1 MANEE
6 YIWDEDGNV
15 VITSLPEYVRY
26 IAELKKESE
35 GSSEKFFFRG
45 QSNKNWDVRPSAFR
59 DNTLAIEHE
68 LVLEACVR
76 VPFEFG
82 AQFSS
87 FERLTKLQHYG
98 LHTRLLDVTINPLVA
113 LYFACEICY
122 DADNVKYNYDFE
134 ENPRGIDEIEDIQTS
149 EVDGII
155 YYKQSYDEKYNSME
169 VCNICKLV
177 EYDFK
182 NGESIAK
189 IAELLDETKIKEE
202 TKDDPEKYRD
212 IIEYLQENY
221 FVTSTFNNERLIRQ
235 SGAFLLPSCFTIT
248 ENKDKYGD
256 SIVQKTKGALNK
268 EFDKIKIIIPY
279 NCKKNILKELDLY
292 NINEGS
298 LFPELE
304 HQLSY
309 LEAVKENQNQSEVGI
324 YEEFSSSINNPEGEK
339 YIEKE
344 KNQATKEI
352 KDKNSAIN
360 SIIHN
365 HVRNKNLWNELN
377 RIIISQT
384 EYVDWFMKDANI
396 SELKT
401 KIKRFFIKQNI
412 PKNIAD
418 GSADLIVNEI
428 VKLFKDN
435 FSLM

>member
-1 MANEE
+1 MTNEE
-6 YIWDEDGNV
+6 YTWDENGNV
-15 VITSLPEYVRY
+15 VIETLPNYVRY
-26 IAELKKESE
+26 ITELKKESE

-59 DNTLAIEHE
+59 DHTLAIEHE

-76 VPFEFG
+76 APFEFG
-82 AQFSS
+82 AQFST

-122 DADNVKYNYDFE
+122 NADDVKYNNDFN
-134 ENPRGIDEIEDIQTS
+134 ENSKGIDRIEDIQTS

-155 YYKQSYDEKYNSME
+155 YYKQSYDEKYNSKE
-169 VCNICKLV
+169 ICNICKLV
-177 EYDFK
+177 KYDFK

-189 IAELLDETKIKEE
+189 IAELLNETKITKE
-202 TKDDPEKYRD
+202 TKDYPEKYRD
-212 IIEYLQENY
+212 IIENLQKNY

-248 ENKDKYGD
+248 ENKDKFGD

-279 NCKKNILKELDLY
+279 DCKKSILKELDLY

-309 LEAVKENQNQSEVGI
+309 LEAVKENQNRSEVGL
-324 YEEFSSSINNPEGEK
+324 YEELSHSINNEDGVPYTEK
-339 YIEKE
+339 GA
-344 KNQATKEI
+344 NQEIKEI
-352 KDKNSAIN
+352 KDKDSAIT
-360 SIIHN
+360 SIIKN
-365 HVRNKNLWNELN
+365 HINDKKLGKEIYQ
-377 RIIISQT
+377 IITSQT
-384 EYVDWFMKDANI
+384 KYIDWFLKETSI
-396 SELKT
+396 SELKIN
-401 KIKRFFIKQNI
+401 IKHFFIKQNM
-412 PKNIAD
+412 PKDIAES
-418 GSADLIVNEI
+418 SANLITNEI
-428 VKLFKDN
+428 IKLYKRK
-435 FSLM
+435 

>member
-1 MANEE
+1 MANEK
-6 YIWDEDGNV
+6 YIWDKDGNV

-45 QSNKNWDVRPSAFR
+45 QSNKKWDVRPSAFR

-76 VPFEFG
+76 APFEFG
-82 AQFSS
+82 AQFSA

-122 DADNVKYNYDFE
+122 DADNIKYNYDYP
-134 ENPRGIDEIEDIQTS
+134 ENPEDIDEAEDLPTN

-155 YYKQSYDEKYNSME
+155 YYKQSYDEKYNSIE
-169 VCNICKLV
+169 ICNICKLV
-177 EYDFK
+177 EHDLK
-182 NGESIAK
+182 KENSIFK
-189 IAELLDETKIKEE
+189 IAQLLNENRITLE

-212 IIEYLQENY
+212 IIENLQNNY

-248 ENKDKYGD
+248 ENKEKYGD

-279 NCKKNILKELDLY
+279 DCKKSILEELDLY

-309 LEAVKENQNQSEVGI
+309 LEAVKENQNQSEVGL
-324 YEEFSSSINNPEGEK
+324 YEELSHSINNEDGVPHT
-339 YIEKE
+339 EKE
-344 KNQATKEI
+344 TNQETKDKDSAIASIIMKHINDKTLGKEI
-352 KDKNSAIN
+352 Y
-360 SIIHN
+360 
-365 HVRNKNLWNELN
+365 
-377 RIIISQT
+377 RIITSQT
-384 EYVDWFMKDANI
+384 EYVDWFLKETNI
-396 SELKT
+396 SELKI
-401 KIKRFFIKQNI
+401 KIKRFFIKQKM
-412 PKNIAD
+412 PKDLAEP
-418 GSADLIVNEI
+418 SANLIINEI
-428 VKLFKDN
+428 VKLYK
-435 FSLM
+435 MK

>member
-122 DADNVKYNYDFE
+122 DADNVKYNYDYS
-134 ENPRGIDEIEDIQTS
+134 ENIEDIDEIQDPPTN

-155 YYKQSYDEKYNSME
+155 YYKQSYGEIYNSIKI
-169 VCNICKLV
+169 CNICKLV
-177 EYDFK
+177 EHDLK
-182 NGESIAK
+182 NRNSIFE
-189 IAELLDETKIKEE
+189 IAELLNETKISKE

-212 IIEYLQENY
+212 IIENLQKNY

-235 SGAFLLPSCFTIT
+235 SGAFLLSSCFTIT

-279 NCKKNILKELDLY
+279 NYKKSILEELDLY

-309 LEAVKENQNQSEVGI
+309 LESVKESQNQSEVGI

-344 KNQATKEI
+344 KNQTTKEI

-360 SIIHN
+360 SIIHK
-365 HVRNKNLWNELN
+365 HVINKDLWNELN
-377 RIIISQT
+377 RIITSHNDL
-384 EYVDWFMKDANI
+384 DWFMKGASI

-401 KIKRFFIKQNI
+401 RIKRFFIKQNI
-412 PKNIAD
+412 PKNIAE

-428 VKLFKDN
+428 VKLYKHEFV
-435 FSLM
+435 LM

>member
-1 MANEE
+1 MANGE
-6 YIWDEDGNV
+6 YIWDKDGNV

-76 VPFEFG
+76 APFEFG
-82 AQFSS
+82 AQFSA

-98 LHTRLLDVTINPLVA
+98 LHTRLLDVTVNPLVA

-122 DADNVKYNYDFE
+122 DANNVKNNYNEDE
-134 ENPRGIDEIEDIQTS
+134 DTEVIDDIEDTITDTQ
-149 EVDGII
+149 VDGII
-155 YYKQSYDEKYNSME
+155 YYKQSYDKKYNSIE
-169 VCNICKLV
+169 ICNICKLV
-177 EYDFK
+177 EHDLK
-182 NGESIAK
+182 NENSIFE
-189 IAELLDETKIKEE
+189 IANLLNENRITPPI
-202 TKDDPEKYRD
+202 KDDPKEYRD
-212 IIEYLQENY
+212 TIKELQNNY

-248 ENKDKYGD
+248 ENKEKYGD

-279 NCKKNILKELDLY
+279 DCKKSILEELDLY

-309 LEAVKENQNQSEVGI
+309 LEAVKENQNQSEVGL
-324 YEEFSSSINNPEGEK
+324 YEELSHPINNEDGVPHT
-339 YIEKE
+339 EKE
-344 KNQATKEI
+344 TNQEI
-352 KDKNSAIN
+352 KDKDSAIT
-360 SIIHN
+360 SIIKKHIN
-365 HVRNKNLWNELN
+365 DKKLGKEIYQ
-377 RIIISQT
+377 IITSQT
-384 EYVDWFMKDANI
+384 KYIDWFLKETSI
-396 SELKT
+396 SELKIN
-401 KIKRFFIKQNI
+401 IKRFFIKQNM
-412 PKNIAD
+412 PKDIAES
-418 GSADLIVNEI
+418 SANLITNKI
-428 VKLFKDN
+428 IKLYK
-435 FSLM
+435 MK

>member
-76 VPFEFG
+76 APFEFG
-82 AQFSS
+82 AQFSA

-113 LYFACEICY
+113 LYFACEKCC
-122 DADNVKYNYDFE
+122 DEDNVKYNYDYPE
-134 ENPRGIDEIEDIQTS
+134 SPEDIDEAEDLPTN
-149 EVDGII
+149 EVDEII
-155 YYKQSYDEKYNSME
+155 YYKQSYDEKYNSIE
-169 VCNICKLV
+169 ICNICKLV
-177 EYDFK
+177 EHDLK
-182 NGESIAK
+182 NENSIFE
-189 IAELLDETKIKEE
+189 IANLLNENRITPPI
-202 TKDDPEKYRD
+202 KDDPKEYRD
-212 IIEYLQENY
+212 TIKELQNNY

-248 ENKDKYGD
+248 ENKEKYGD

-279 NCKKNILKELDLY
+279 DCKKSILEELDLY

-309 LEAVKENQNQSEVGI
+309 LEAVKENQNQSEVGL
-324 YEEFSSSINNPEGEK
+324 YEELSHTINNEDEVPHT
-339 YIEKE
+339 EKE
-344 KNQATKEI
+344 TNQETKDKDSAIASIIMKHINDKTLGKEI
-352 KDKNSAIN
+352 Y
-360 SIIHN
+360 
-365 HVRNKNLWNELN
+365 
-377 RIIISQT
+377 RIITSQT
-384 EYVDWFMKDANI
+384 EYVDWFLKETNI
-396 SELKT
+396 SELKI
-401 KIKRFFIKQNI
+401 KIKRFFIKQNM
-412 PKNIAD
+412 PKDLAEP
-418 GSADLIVNEI
+418 SANLIINEI
-428 VKLFKDN
+428 VKLYK
-435 FSLM
+435 MK